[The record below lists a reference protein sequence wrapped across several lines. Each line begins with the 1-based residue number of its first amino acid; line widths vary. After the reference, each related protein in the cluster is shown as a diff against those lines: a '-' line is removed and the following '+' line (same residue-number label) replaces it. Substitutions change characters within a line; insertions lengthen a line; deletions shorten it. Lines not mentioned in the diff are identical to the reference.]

1 VERRGIDVSK
11 WNGRIDWKKVKESGI
26 NFAIVR
32 IGYGASLGDNC
43 VVDPMFNANIDGAL
57 AAGIDVGVYLYSY
70 AKSVP
75 AVIKEA
81 NFVIAKL
88 QPYRGKLSYPVTFD
102 LEDVSQKGLGREL
115 LTDMVI
121 AFCTTI
127 QKAGFFANL
136 YSNLDWCRNRL
147 DMNKLQQLD
156 LWLANWSSRKP
167 TSYPFGMWQFTDAG
181 IVPGI
186 NGKVDMNI
194 AYKDYPGII
203 RGVAKPQI
211 PVDRGD
217 DRPATPTQP
226 TKPTLRID
234 SRGEFV
240 VELQK
245 KLNALNLNVGKVDGV
260 FGKITQDKVIAF
272 QKARN
277 LVPDGVVGEKTHK
290 ALDEVLATS
299 TPKPQNGRLGIVTA
313 SALNI
318 RQKPSI
324 TASKV
329 GFYKQG
335 EKITILNEQNGWYL
349 TDKGFVSKQ
358 YVKLLV

>member
-1 VERRGIDVSK
+1 
-11 WNGRIDWKKVKESGI
+11 
-26 NFAIVR
+26 
-32 IGYGASLGDNC
+32 
-43 VVDPMFNANIDGAL
+43 
-57 AAGIDVGVYLYSY
+57 
-70 AKSVP
+70 
-75 AVIKEA
+75 
-81 NFVIAKL
+81 
-88 QPYRGKLSYPVTFD
+88 
-102 LEDVSQKGLGREL
+102 
-115 LTDMVI
+115 
-121 AFCTTI
+121 
-127 QKAGFFANL
+127 
-136 YSNLDWCRNRL
+136 
-147 DMNKLQQLD
+147 
-156 LWLANWSSRKP
+156 
-167 TSYPFGMWQFTDAG
+167 
-181 IVPGI
+181 
-186 NGKVDMNI
+186 MNI